1 MTTCRK
7 CKFLN
12 NVNQEIASDRGWCVL
27 WSQWQKCNAPTCE
40 YCEVKFSNSPHI
52 EKRNNYRSNSRQFN
66 YSYQR

>member
-12 NVNQEIASDRGWCVL
+12 DVNQEIASDCGWCVL
-27 WSQWQKCNAPTCE
+27 WSQWQKCNAPICE
-40 YCEVKFSNSPHI
+40 HGELKFSNSPHTD
-52 EKRNNYRSNSRQFN
+52 KRNNYKNNSRQFN

>member
-12 NVNQEIASDRGWCVL
+12 DVNQEIASDRGWCVL

-40 YCEVKFSNSPHI
+40 YCEVKFSNSSHV
-52 EKRNNYRSNSRQFN
+52 KKKK
-66 YSYQR
+66 